1 MSDDKYQLH
10 DWERNKIFP
19 KLKNQSVSAYTSQ
32 VLLHLRPYLIDDL
45 VENINKLIAKNAA
58 EIDNSEALRQ
68 VMDYNLLRT
77 KMDQKN
83 RTVIPSDGWSRF
95 LFN

>member
-1 MSDDKYQLH
+1 
-10 DWERNKIFP
+10 
-19 KLKNQSVSAYTSQ
+19 
-32 VLLHLRPYLIDDL
+32 
-45 VENINKLIAKNAA
+45 VENINRLIAKNAA